1 MKLRRERS
9 SRKASSS
16 VERLRAW
23 VVAGCRAAGLALRH
37 KTAAQSVAAI
47 RWAVLMSR
55 EETKTSVENEI

>member
-23 VVAGCRAAGLALRH
+23 VAAGCRAAGLALRL